1 MDENSATADVH
12 SMVLS
17 NLSRPEK
24 LIDKIM
30 DELER
35 YEAIV
40 EKLVTC
46 YTRMQYNKK
55 NQHLNYLGKFENQK
69 KCIKNLQKELAHGG
83 IEPTTFALLARRSN
97 QLS

>member
-55 NQHLNYLGKFENQK
+55 NQHLNYLGKFEK
-69 KCIKNLQKELAHGG
+69 
-83 IEPTTFALLARRSN
+83 
-97 QLS
+97 